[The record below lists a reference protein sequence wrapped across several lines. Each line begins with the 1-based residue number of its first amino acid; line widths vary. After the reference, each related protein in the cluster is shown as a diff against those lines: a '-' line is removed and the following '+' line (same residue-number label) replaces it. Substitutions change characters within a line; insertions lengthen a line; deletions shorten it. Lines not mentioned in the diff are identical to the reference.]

1 MDRALLRRRHTRTPR
16 SRCTIRRMEGVPFQL
31 LLVAGALL
39 LVFLNGFFVSAEFS
53 IVKIRATRIEELTRK
68 GSKKARKARQ
78 MVENMDEYLSA
89 TQLGI
94 TLASLGLGWLGE
106 PAFAELFSPLFTS
119 VGSFEPLVVHSLAGG
134 SAFVLIT
141 FLHIVLGELA
151 PKSLAIQKTES
162 AVLTT
167 AGPLIAFYNIS
178 YPFIWS
184 LNSTA
189 NLLLRLIGI
198 RPATAS
204 EGAHSEEELRMI
216 LAQSRRGGI
225 LDQDEQKMLERVFE
239 FADRSARQI
248 MLPAGEVI
256 FLDTLKSFEENLRIA
271 RMHGHTRYPLC
282 EGSFDRVIG
291 VVHVK
296 DLFWRFREL
305 GPEFDLKAIKRPVR
319 FVPESKLIK
328 SLLPEFRRTRTHLS
342 FVVDEFGST
351 IGIVT
356 LEDILEELVGEIQD
370 EFDSETPPAMIQEKG
385 PGQYLV
391 HGRTLL
397 DDLEQ
402 EFDIEFEDDENDT
415 IAGHVMMILGRT
427 AKVGDEVQV
436 AGVFNVRVIGMRN
449 LQITDLSFERLSDQ
463 VH

>member
-1 MDRALLRRRHTRTPR
+1 
-16 SRCTIRRMEGVPFQL
+16 MEGFPFQL
-31 LLVAGALL
+31 LLISGALL

-53 IVKIRATRIEELTRK
+53 IVKIRATRIEELTRT
-68 GSKKARKARQ
+68 GSKRALNARKL
-78 MVENMDEYLSA
+78 VENMDEYLSA

-106 PAFAELFSPLFTS
+106 PAFAELFAPLFASFGT
-119 VGSFEPLVVHSLAGG
+119 FEPLLVHSLAGG

-151 PKSLAIQKTES
+151 PKSLAIQKTEAS
-162 AVLTT
+162 VLTT
-167 AGPLIAFYNIS
+167 AGPLIAFYRLS

-189 NLLLRLIGI
+189 NLLLRIVGI
-198 RPATAS
+198 QPVSTM
-204 EGAHSEEELRMI
+204 EGVHSEEELRMI
-216 LAQSRRGGI
+216 LAQSRRGGV

-256 FLDTLKSFEENLRIA
+256 FLDALKSFEENLQIA

-291 VVHVK
+291 VIHVK
-296 DLFWRFREL
+296 DLFWRYREL

-370 EFDSETPPAMIQEKG
+370 EFDTEIPPVMIQEKG

-397 DDLEQ
+397 DDLEL
-402 EFDIEFEDDENDT
+402 ELDVKFDDDEDDT

-427 AKVGDEVQV
+427 AKVGDEVTV
-436 AGVFNVRVIGMRN
+436 AGAYKVRVIGMRN
-449 LQITDLSFERLSDQ
+449 LQITDLSFEPLENRPRQGGKRTSP
-463 VH
+463 H

>member
-1 MDRALLRRRHTRTPR
+1 MLMAAQPR
-16 SRCTIRRMEGVPFQL
+16 CRIRRMEGAPLQL

-53 IVKIRATRIEELTRK
+53 IVKIRSTRLEELTRK
-68 GSKKARKARQ
+68 GSKRAPNAQ
-78 MVENMDEYLSA
+78 QLVENMDEYLSA

-106 PAFAELFSPLFTS
+106 PAFAELFAPLFS
-119 VGSFEPLVVHSLAGG
+119 SLGAFEPLVVHSLAGG
-134 SAFVLIT
+134 TAFVLIT

-151 PKSLAIQKTES
+151 PKSLAIQKTEPV
-162 AVLTT
+162 VLATS
-167 AGPLIAFYNIS
+167 GPLIAFYRVS

-184 LNSTA
+184 LNSAA
-189 NLLLRLIGI
+189 NLLLRLFGI
-198 RPATAS
+198 RPATS
-204 EGAHSEEELRMI
+204 WEGAHSEEELRMI
-216 LAQSRRGGI
+216 LAQSRRVGV

-239 FADRSARQI
+239 FGDRSARQI
-248 MLPAGEVI
+248 MLPAGEVN
-256 FLDTLKSFEENLRIA
+256 FLDTLKSFEENLQIA

-291 VVHVK
+291 VIHVK
-296 DLFWRFREL
+296 DLFWRYQEL

-370 EFDSETPPAMIQEKG
+370 EFDTEVPPAMIQKKG

-397 DDLEQ
+397 DDLGQ
-402 EFDIEFEDDENDT
+402 ELDVTLEDDENDT

-427 AKVGDEVQV
+427 AKVGDEVTV
-436 AGVFNVRVIGMRN
+436 AGTFRVRVIGMRN
-449 LQITDLSFERLSDQ
+449 LQITDLAFERLSERSQRAEDRSQ
-463 VH
+463 Q

>member
-1 MDRALLRRRHTRTPR
+1 
-16 SRCTIRRMEGVPFQL
+16 MEDVPYQL
-31 LLVAGALL
+31 LLILGALL

-53 IVKIRATRIEELTRK
+53 IVKIRETRIKELIRK
-68 GSKKARKARQ
+68 GSRRASNAHRL
-78 MVENMDEYLSA
+78 VENMDEYLSA

-106 PAFAELFSPLFTS
+106 PAFAKMFSPLF
-119 VGSFEPLVVHSLAGG
+119 SFLGGVEPLLSHSLATGA
-134 SAFVLIT
+134 AFILIT

-162 AVLTT
+162 VVLAT
-167 AGPLIAFYNIS
+167 AGPLVGFYRVS

-189 NLLLRLIGI
+189 NLLLRIIGI
-198 RPATAS
+198 QPAS
-204 EGAHSEEELRMI
+204 PWEGAHSEEELRMI
-216 LAQSRRGGI
+216 LAQSRQGGI

-239 FADRSARQI
+239 FGDRSARQI

-256 FLDTLKSFEENLRIA
+256 FLDTLKTFEENLQIA
-271 RMHGHTRYPLC
+271 RLHGHTRYPLC

-305 GPEFDLKAIKRPVR
+305 GPEFDLKMIKRPVR
-319 FVPESKLIK
+319 FVPEGKLIK

-342 FVVDEFGST
+342 VVVDEFGST

-370 EFDSETPPAMIQEKG
+370 EFDVETPPAMIQSKG

-397 DDLEQ
+397 ADLEA
-402 EFDIEFEDDENDT
+402 ELHIGIDDEENDT

-427 AKVGDEVQV
+427 AKVGDEVTV
-436 AGVFNVRVIGMRN
+436 AGTFRVRVIGMRN
-449 LQITDLSFERLSDQ
+449 LQITDLSFERLPDHSPT
-463 VH
+463 VR